1 MSNSNSYQFSLST
14 ENLNWYLKS
23 ISQAKPLA
31 LEDEKKL
38 GEKILQGDEQ
48 ALREL
53 VEANLRFVV
62 SFVKR
67 YRGLGISFL
76 DLLNE
81 GNLGLIAAAKR
92 YDPEKNVKFITY
104 AVWWIRQAVIHALAE
119 QSGTFRLPQ
128 KQAHLAFQMGRK
140 AAELTQKNGN
150 PPSNEELAAALGMPL
165 EEVAHLT
172 RITAESV
179 SLDSASDDDP
189 GFSLSDRIE
198 QTSIVA
204 ADEQLL
210 QEVLEEHIDSL
221 LSDLDQ
227 SSSSGKKKSRNEEIV
242 IRLRYGLGLNRDLL
256 YFIKYPRKLPEI
268 IATRGYIDPV
278 DTELLDACRS
288 IDEILAIDG
297 MEYLAVFREPMT
309 LKEIGELVGLSRE
322 RVRQIERQA
331 LLKLRRNHSIQDL
344 RNFIGR
350 SRGIK

>member
-1 MSNSNSYQFSLST
+1 MGNASTFQFSLSA

-23 ISQAKPLA
+23 ISQAKPLS
-31 LEDEKKL
+31 LEEEKKL
-38 GEKILQGDEQ
+38 GVRIQEGDEQ

-92 YDPEKNVKFITY
+92 FDPGKNVKFITY
-104 AVWWIRQAVIHALAE
+104 AVWWIRQAIIHALAE

-128 KQAHLAFQMGRK
+128 KQAHLAFQLGRK
-140 AAELTQKNGN
+140 AAEMTQKNGSE
-150 PPSNEELAAALGMPL
+150 PSPEDLAQALDLPL
-165 EEVAHLT
+165 DEVNHLT
-172 RITAESV
+172 RITADSL

-198 QTSIVA
+198 QQQIMA
-204 ADEQLL
+204 ADELLL
-210 QEVLEEHIDSL
+210 QDVLEDHIDRL
-221 LSDLDQ
+221 LSALDVNGK
-227 SSSSGKKKSRNEEIV
+227 SNRKKKTRNEEIV
-242 IRLRYGLGLNRDLL
+242 IRLRYGLGLNRDLMHH
-256 YFIKYPRKLPEI
+256 IKFPRKLPEI
-268 IATRGYIDPV
+268 IAARGYIDPV
-278 DTELLDACRS
+278 DSELLEACKT
-288 IDEILAIDG
+288 IDEIMAIDG
-297 MEYLAVFREPMT
+297 MEYLEVFKEPMT

-344 RNFIGR
+344 RNFIDR
-350 SRGIK
+350 S

>member
-1 MSNSNSYQFSLST
+1 MASSNNYQFSLST

-23 ISQAKPLA
+23 ISQTEPFT
-31 LEDEKKL
+31 LEQEKVL
-38 GEKILQGDEQ
+38 GERIQQGDEG

-67 YRGLGISFL
+67 YRGLGLSFL

-92 YDPEKNVKFITY
+92 FDPSKNVKFITY
-104 AVWWIRQAVIHALAE
+104 AVWWIRQAIIHALAE

-140 AAELTQKNGN
+140 AAELTQKNGSE
-150 PPSNEELAAALGMPL
+150 PTKEELAAALGISV
-165 EEVAHLT
+165 EEVVHLM

-179 SLDSASDDDP
+179 SLDSSSDDDP
-189 GFSLSDRIE
+189 GFTLSDRIE
-198 QTSIVA
+198 QKQVKA

-210 QEVLEEHIDSL
+210 QGVLEAHLDRL
-221 LSDLDQ
+221 LSSLDQ
-227 SSSSGKKKSRNEEIV
+227 QNASVRKQSRNEEIV
-242 IRLRYGLGLNRDLL
+242 IRLRYGLGLNRELL
-256 YFIKYPRKLPEI
+256 SHIKYPKKLPGI
-268 IATRGYIDPV
+268 IAGRGYIDPV
-278 DTELLDACRS
+278 DQELLDTCDT

-297 MEYLAVFREPMT
+297 MEYIEVFNEPMT

-322 RVRQIERQA
+322 RVRQIERLA
-331 LLKLRRNHSIQDL
+331 LIKLRRNNSIKDL

-350 SRGIK
+350 